1 MLGGGAFVRSL
12 SYFYQRNAQALL
24 WAPGTMLAR
33 PHYSYHST
41 DFCLVTGSHYV
52 ALAGLKLTYVDQA
65 GLKLTD
71 LRPSASTSQAPGLKA
86 CATTPGRT
94 QMDHGSFLLT
104 FSTGFRL
111 YIDFITS
118 LLK

>member
-1 MLGGGAFVRSL
+1 
-12 SYFYQRNAQALL
+12 
-24 WAPGTMLAR
+24 MLAR
-33 PHYSYHST
+33 PHHSYHSI
-41 DFCLVTGSHYV
+41 DFCFETGSHYV
-52 ALAGLKLTYVDQA
+52 ALACLELTVNQA

-71 LRPSASTSQAPGLKA
+71 LPASTSQVLGVKA
-86 CATTPGRT
+86 CATTPGWT